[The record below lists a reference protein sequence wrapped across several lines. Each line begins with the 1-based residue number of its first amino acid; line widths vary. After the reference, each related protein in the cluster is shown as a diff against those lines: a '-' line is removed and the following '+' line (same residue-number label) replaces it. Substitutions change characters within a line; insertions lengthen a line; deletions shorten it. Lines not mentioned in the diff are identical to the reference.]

1 MPGPGG
7 YNMKNQTQELTERL
21 SKDPVSFAMLMEN
34 EQIEHVIVM
43 FVSVLIQRKL
53 GRGGEN
59 Q

>member
-1 MPGPGG
+1 
-7 YNMKNQTQELTERL
+7 MKTKTQELTERL
-21 SKDPVSFAMLMEN
+21 SKDPVSFAMLMDED
-34 EQIEHVIVM
+34 QIENVIVM

>member
-1 MPGPGG
+1 
-7 YNMKNQTQELTERL
+7 MKTKTQKSIERL
-21 SKDPVSFAMLMEN
+21 SKDPVSFAMLMDED
-34 EQIEHVIVM
+34 QIEHVIVM

>member
-1 MPGPGG
+1 
-7 YNMKNQTQELTERL
+7 MKTKTQKSIEQL
-21 SKDPVSFAMLMEN
+21 SKDPVSFAMLMDET
-34 EQIEHVIVM
+34 QIEHVIVM

>member
-1 MPGPGG
+1 
-7 YNMKNQTQELTERL
+7 MKTKTQNSIERL

>member
-7 YNMKNQTQELTERL
+7 YNMKTRTQKLTERL

>member
-1 MPGPGG
+1 MPGLGG
-7 YNMKNQTQELTERL
+7 YNMKTKTQKSIERL

-43 FVSVLIQRKL
+43 FVSVLIQRKF

>member
-1 MPGPGG
+1 
-7 YNMKNQTQELTERL
+7 MKTKTQKLTERL
-21 SKDPVSFAMLMEN
+21 SKDPVSFAMLMDED
-34 EQIEHVIVM
+34 QIEHVIVM